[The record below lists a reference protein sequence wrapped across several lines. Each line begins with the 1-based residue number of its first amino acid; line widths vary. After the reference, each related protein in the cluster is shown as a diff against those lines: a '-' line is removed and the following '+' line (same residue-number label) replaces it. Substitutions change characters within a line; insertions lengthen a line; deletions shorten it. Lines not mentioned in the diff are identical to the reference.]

1 MHFADS
7 LIRVASTMHLHRL
20 FFYFGFMLVMVCSFT
35 SSLTQAAE
43 PTLNGMAIHSE
54 LGKEL
59 FIGALYASTPG
70 NNADT
75 LTSTPQAMRMEL
87 KIVSPDGM
95 ATRRFSRL
103 WIEGMAI
110 NNATALLTEQ
120 ADFMVKFDG
129 LFKGRLIAN
138 DSVAFNYEPTK
149 GVNISVNNVLMGNIA
164 SEKFF
169 GMLLKTWAGK
179 IPLSTDF
186 KEGILKAGKVD
197 SALRARFDAIK
208 STKERAAEVAA
219 WSKTKSAAELASEKE
234 AAKAAS
240 QAAEPPKV
248 SSVAKVD
255 TAKIEAAAKAEAARE
270 AARIAAQKAA
280 EEEEKP
286 ALTAQTLLARQFYV
300 SDMLKK
306 VRSILRYPKRALE
319 RGQAGSVRVAV
330 IINRQGKVMSTSL
343 VESSKYDQL
352 NDAVVEAITE
362 SSPFPPMPDSI
373 LGSSF
378 EFSVPAT
385 FAPPK

>member
-1 MHFADS
+1 
-7 LIRVASTMHLHRL
+7 MHLHRL
-20 FFYFGFMLVMVCSFT
+20 FFYFGFMLATLGSF
-35 SSLTQAAE
+35 TQAAE
-43 PTLNGMAIHSE
+43 PTLNGLAIHSE

-70 NNADT
+70 DNVET
-75 LTSTPQAMRMEL
+75 LTNTPQAMRMEL
-87 KIVSPDGM
+87 KIASTDGIT
-95 ATRRFSRL
+95 TRRFSRM

-110 NNATALLTEQ
+110 NNSTSLLTEQ

-129 LFKGRLIAN
+129 LFKGRLVLN
-138 DSVAFNYEPTK
+138 DSVAFNFEPSK
-149 GVNISVNNVLMGNIA
+149 GVNVSVNNVLMGNIA

-186 KEGILKAGKVD
+186 KEGILKGGKVD
-197 SALRARFDAIK
+197 SSLRARFDSIK
-208 STKERAAEVAA
+208 STKERATEVAA
-219 WSKTKSAAELASEKE
+219 WSKIKTATELVAEKE
-234 AAKAAS
+234 TVKVAS
-240 QAAEPPKV
+240 SQPAIVETPKV
-248 SSVAKVD
+248 SSTTVAKVD
-255 TAKIEAAAKAEAARE
+255 TAKIEAAKAEAARAE
-270 AARIAAQKAA
+270 AARLAAQKANDD
-280 EEEEKP
+280 EEKP
-286 ALTAQTLLARQFYV
+286 ALTAQSLLARQFYV

-343 VESSKYDQL
+343 VESAKYDQL
-352 NDAVVEAITE
+352 NEAVVDAVTE

-373 LGSSF
+373 SGNSF

>member
-1 MHFADS
+1 MY
-7 LIRVASTMHLHRL
+7 LHRL
-20 FFYFGFMLVMVCSFT
+20 FFYVGFMLVTLGSFA
-35 SSLTQAAE
+35 QAAE
-43 PTLNGMAIHSE
+43 PALNGLAIHSE

-59 FIGALYASTPG
+59 FIGALYSSTPG
-70 NNADT
+70 DNVET
-75 LTSTPQAMRMEL
+75 LVTTPQNMRMEL
-87 KIVSPDGM
+87 KIVTPEGIT
-95 ATRRFSRL
+95 TRRFSRM

-110 NNATALLTEQ
+110 NNPSTLLTEQ

-129 LFKGRLIAN
+129 LFKGRLTMN

-149 GVNISVNNVLMGNIA
+149 GVNVSVNNALMGNIA

-169 GMLLKTWAGK
+169 SMLLRTWAGK

-197 SALRARFDAIK
+197 SALRARFDSIK
-208 STKERAAEVAA
+208 TTKERAAEVAA
-219 WSKTKSAAELASEKE
+219 WSKIKSAADLAAEKE
-234 AAKAAS
+234 AAKLEATKNAS
-240 QAAEPPKV
+240 SSPAVDVAKL
-248 SSVAKVD
+248 SSVAKID
-255 TAKIEAAAKAEAARE
+255 TAKIEAAKAEAAKAE
-270 AARIAAQKAA
+270 AARIAAQKNNDDDDR
-280 EEEEKP
+280 P

-352 NDAVVEAITE
+352 NEAVVTAITE

-373 LGSSF
+373 SGNSF

>member
-1 MHFADS
+1 
-7 LIRVASTMHLHRL
+7 MHLHRL
-20 FFYFGFMLVMVCSFT
+20 FFYFGFMLVTLGSF
-35 SSLTQAAE
+35 TQAAE
-43 PTLNGMAIHSE
+43 PTLNGIAIHSE

-87 KIVSPDGM
+87 KIVSTDGIT
-95 ATRRFSRL
+95 TRRFSRM

-110 NNATALLTEQ
+110 NNASGLLTEQ
-120 ADFMVKFDG
+120 ADYMVKFDG
-129 LFKGRLIAN
+129 LFKGRLVSN

-149 GVNISVNNVLMGNIA
+149 GVNVSVNNVLMGNIA

-208 STKERAAEVAA
+208 STKERATEVAA
-219 WSKTKSAAELASEKE
+219 WSKIKTAAELASEKE
-234 AAKAAS
+234 TVKVAS
-240 QAAEPPKV
+240 SQPAVEPTKP
-248 SSVAKVD
+248 SSVVKID
-255 TAKIEAAAKAEAARE
+255 TAKIEAAKAAEAAAARAE
-270 AARIAAQKAA
+270 AARIA
-280 EEEEKP
+280 EEEKP
-286 ALTAQTLLARQFYV
+286 ALTAQSLLARQFYV

-306 VRSILRYPKRALE
+306 VRSVLRYPKRALE

-352 NDAVVEAITE
+352 NEAVVEAITE

-373 LGSSF
+373 TGNSF